1 MFQRPP
7 ARPGCRVLR
16 SGGRL
21 IFTIEELVSP
31 AANSSISGGDG
42 IGVGVSKRE
51 SEGTPL
57 AHGGARKGDGVR
69 LLPTGRF
76 GHTLGHVKARA
87 AAAGFEVEH
96 LDKVRQTCIIAGKKR
111 THLRPP
117 LLLFLLFPYDFLM
130 GAVDVQVAALRM
142 QAGEPVRGLLAVL
155 RKL

>member
-42 IGVGVSKRE
+42 IGVGASKRE

-76 GHTLGHVKARA
+76 GHTSGHVKARVA
-87 AAAGFEVEH
+87 EAGFEVER
-96 LDKVRQTCIIAGKKR
+96 LDK
-111 THLRPP
+111 
-117 LLLFLLFPYDFLM
+117 
-130 GAVDVQVAALRM
+130 VAALRM